1 MSTAQVFDEGPQQ
14 RLHALGPHGLPGPD
28 EETAAGAGRPLTVLP
43 GASADPTGP
52 DAPLDDPP
60 ANSGGEGPTPPRPH
74 DDGPDAARDDGDD
87 ATAPRAHGIRP
98 AMHRWLIPR
107 RERFAWR
114 ARLHANPA
122 SSLAYRIGVGV
133 LGALLLILSALTG
146 WLPGPGGIPLFL
158 IGMAVL
164 ASEFRWAHR
173 ITVTVLMVVR
183 HVECWSRRAKV
194 IGVCVFGGVVV
205 VCFYIALLVVGI
217 PSWVPGWAVRL
228 LSRLPG
234 VG

>member
-1 MSTAQVFDEGPQQ
+1 MSTTRVFDEVPQQ
-14 RLHALGPHGLPGPD
+14 RLHALEPRGLPGED
-28 EETAAGAGRPLTVLP
+28 EGAATGTGRPLTVFP
-43 GASADPTGP
+43 GVPA
-52 DAPLDDPP
+52 AP
-60 ANSGGEGPTPPRPH
+60 APRQPH
-74 DDGPDAARDDGDD
+74 DDDSGVSRDDGGGV
-87 ATAPRAHGIRP
+87 TGPRAHGIRP

-173 ITVTVLMVVR
+173 LTVTVMMIVR
-183 HVECWSRRAKV
+183 HVECWPARAKA
-194 IGVCVFGGVVV
+194 IGVCVFGAVVA
-205 VCFYIALLVVGI
+205 VCFYIALLTVGI
-217 PSWVPGWAVRL
+217 PSWVPVWTARL

>member
-1 MSTAQVFDEGPQQ
+1 MSTAQVFDEGPPQ
-14 RLHALGPHGLPGPD
+14 RLHALGPRGLPGPD
-28 EETAAGAGRPLTVLP
+28 EEAAAGAVRPFTVLP
-43 GASADPTGP
+43 ETSTDPTDPGVPIDGSPADRGGADPT
-52 DAPLDDPP
+52 
-60 ANSGGEGPTPPRPH
+60 PRKPH
-74 DDGPDAARDDGDD
+74 DDDPGVARDDGDR
-87 ATAPRAHGIRP
+87 ATGPRAHGIRP

-122 SSLAYRIGVGV
+122 SSLVYRIGVGV

-173 ITVTVLMVVR
+173 LTVTVLMVAR
-183 HVECWSRRAKV
+183 RIECWSARAKT
-194 IGVCVFGGVVV
+194 IGVCVFGGVVA

-217 PSWVPGWAVRL
+217 PSWVPGWVARL